1 MNEEK
6 KMIGKRFIISLL
18 ALAALALTVAD
29 ASRAQSSLP
38 QLTEEF
44 HQVYPLSADGRISL
58 SNINGGVR
66 ISAWDRNEVK
76 VDAVKRAYTPERLQE
91 ARIEVDAGA
100 SYVHIETKYPEGNL
114 TWRRNGD
121 DDRRDNPAS
130 VEYTLTVPRGAS
142 LEEVS
147 LINGGLQIE
156 GLAGSVR
163 ASSVNGRVTARGLT
177 GTVNLSVVNGG
188 LDATLDRLNESG
200 TVSLSAVNG
209 SLVVTLP
216 SDANATLRA
225 STVHGAISNDFK
237 LPVREGEYVGRD
249 LEGRL
254 GQGAARVH
262 LSNVNGSIS
271 VRRANDNRPP
281 SPVTNLLSE
290 TNRDDDQ
297 DQDEAR
303 EAREEARQER
313 EESRAEA
320 REAARE
326 AQRDR
331 EDAAREIQREAA
343 RAARDAEKGVKEAA
357 KAAAAIDKEQLKESI
372 RDGVRVGS
380 LRDDSRRQVAR
391 ESNTFAVTGTP
402 RVRVET
408 FDGAIY
414 VHAWDKPEVMYT
426 ATKRADDDR
435 EMQGIK
441 LSAQGGGGSE
451 VTLRADFDK
460 SQARAVEERDG
471 RVVSFSS
478 NASAEFD
485 VYVPRSATLII
496 STGDGRVRVEG
507 VNGDLDVRS
516 GDGAI
521 DVTGARGRLRAETGD
536 GRILVEG
543 FDGDAEARTGDG
555 RITLDGNFRT
565 LAARTGDGTISLA
578 VPDGTNA
585 TVETDAESVFNDGV
599 AVAESQTEA
608 RVRRWRIGGGGQLFT
623 LHTGDGR
630 VVLRRR

>member
-1 MNEEK
+1 
-6 KMIGKRFIISLL
+6 MISKTLMQFLL
-18 ALAALALTVAD
+18 VVTLSSFGPD
-29 ASRAQSSLP
+29 AGRAQSRP
-38 QLTEEF
+38 EMTEEF

-142 LEEVS
+142 LDEVS
-147 LINGGLQIE
+147 LINGSLNIE

-177 GTVNLSVVNGG
+177 GTVNLSVINGG
-188 LDATLDRLNESG
+188 LDAMLDRLNESG

-225 STVHGAISNDFK
+225 STVHGAITNDFK

-271 VRRANDNRPP
+271 VRRANDNRPL

-290 TNRDDDQ
+290 TNRDDKQ
-297 DQDEAR
+297 DQDEAREAAR

-320 REAARE
+320 RDSARE
-326 AQRDR
+326 NQR
-331 EDAAREIQREAA
+331 ESEAAAREIQRETA
-343 RAARDAEKGVKEAA
+343 RAAREAEKATKEAA
-357 KAAAAIDKEQLKESI
+357 KAAAEIDKEQLKESI

-485 VYVPRSATLII
+485 VYVPRSATLIV

-507 VNGDLDVRS
+507 VNGDLDVRT

-608 RVRRWRIGGGGQLFT
+608 RVRRWRIGGGGQVFT
-623 LHTGDGR
+623 LHAGDGR
-630 VVLRRR
+630 IVLRRR

>member
-1 MNEEK
+1 VNEEK
-6 KMIGKRFIISLL
+6 KMIGKRFVLSLL

-44 HQVYPLSADGRISL
+44 HQVYPLSADGRLSL
-58 SNINGGVR
+58 SNINGGVH

-76 VDAVKRAYTPERLQE
+76 VDAVKRAYAPERLQE

-100 SYVHIETKYPEGNL
+100 SYVRIETKYPEGNL
-114 TWRRNGD
+114 TWRRGD

-130 VEYTLTVPRGAS
+130 VEYTLTIPRGAS
-142 LEEVS
+142 LDEVS
-147 LINGGLQIE
+147 LINGGLDIE
-156 GLAGSVR
+156 GLSGSVR

-188 LDATLDRLNESG
+188 LDATLDRLNEAG

-209 SLVVTLP
+209 SLVVTIP

-237 LPVREGEYVGRD
+237 LPVREGEYVGRN

-262 LSNVNGSIS
+262 LSNVNGSVSI
-271 VRRANDNRPP
+271 RRANDNRPL

-290 TNRDDDQ
+290 TNRGGDQ

-303 EAREEARQER
+303 EAAREAREEARENQR
-313 EESRAEA
+313 ES
-320 REAARE
+320 
-326 AQRDR
+326 
-331 EDAAREIQREAA
+331 EDEAREIQREAA
-343 RAARDAEKGVKEAA
+343 RAAREAEKGVKEAA
-357 KAAAAIDKEQLKESI
+357 KAAAEIDTEQLKESI
-372 RDGVRVGS
+372 KNGARVGS
-380 LRDDSRRQVAR
+380 IRDDSHRQVAR

-460 SQARAVEERDG
+460 SHARVYEERAG

-485 VYVPRSATLII
+485 VYVPRSATLIV

-507 VNGDLDVRS
+507 VSGELEVRS

-543 FDGDAEARTGDG
+543 FDGDADARTGDG

-578 VPDGTNA
+578 IPDGINA

-608 RVRRWRIGGGGQLFT
+608 RVRRWRIGGGGPVFT

-630 VVLRRR
+630 VILRRR